1 VNGCR
6 RWPLVAWLAGLGFL
20 PAPAAA
26 DILIDDFEDVSDWRG
41 LDRETA
47 TVHGGAA
54 AGRWDDHVGTTGIS
68 KAFAAPLDASAEAHL
83 QVWIWSA
90 AANGAVIELVLDSDN
105 DADPAGWD
113 YYDYRFTVDW
123 TGWRLLRVPL
133 ADFRP
138 ARHPVGWREINSVQF
153 SADGWGHEPRPDT
166 VLVFDDLSFGTGAL
180 AGVRTDT
187 RRSGGEFVYRYTAML
202 EERTGRARTLGIA
215 AENEAGSPFALR
227 VLDPSVALPAR
238 GASPAVVEVTV
249 PAAAISAATALDVHR
264 VTLSVLEGATLVDGA
279 TLEPAVPFPAREHPR
294 TLLDAADFARIAAR
308 AAAQPW
314 AAAARDGILAA
325 ADDWPAGY
333 ESAYGLSS
341 WSLPPEGGQWT
352 LWYVCPTHGVR
363 LRHEGPGR
371 HVCPVDGEVLTG
383 WPYDQVV
390 YSWMHSDLAAFARD
404 LGLAWRLTGNP
415 AYAAGAVDILL
426 AYAAAYAGYPLH
438 DVHGEP
444 SGSAARVSAQT
455 LDEANWL
462 IPIAWA
468 YDLVADA
475 PALDEAGRTAIEH
488 DLLRAAAATIRRN
501 PAGTS
506 NWQSWHNAAIAAV
519 GFALDDP
526 TLLAQALRDPANGFA
541 YQLAASVSADG
552 FWYEGSWGYHFYALD
567 ALLDTAEMAQRAGDD
582 PYADPALRA
591 MLEAPVR
598 FAMPDG
604 SLPAFN
610 DSGTSNIRSQRRH
623 YEIAWNRYG
632 DPLFAAPLSPTGR
645 GRDALLWGAETIPP
659 AGDLAF
665 GSLLFPD
672 AGYAVLRAGAG
683 DEAVYLAL
691 DYGPHGGWHG
701 HYDKLGFVLHARGA
715 PLAIDPGTQSYA
727 APTHDTWDKVTVA
740 HNTVVV
746 DETTQAEATGTLHR
760 FAALP
765 DLAVAAADAGEAY
778 ASASLERGL
787 LLCPEYVLDRYR
799 VASRDGAVHAIDWV
813 VHIPGEPTTDL
824 PLTPYAGFPSS
835 EGYQHLT
842 GERSAATDA
851 DWSIEFDGGGDAPAN
866 YGSVWA
872 SDPAIAATF
881 TYSSERAA
889 AGARSGR
896 LGYDFS
902 AADGYVLY
910 STPAPEAIGEVPAG
924 LRLAVWGDGS
934 GHTLA
939 VRLYDATDERFV
951 GAVGPV
957 DWTGWRT
964 IEVLDLPS
972 WRHYLGNDDGVF
984 DLPITRAS
992 IELARA
998 AGGPAAGALFVD
1010 EIAVLYAAAGP
1021 VALEDFE
1028 IPARSLRLTM
1038 LGAPGTTVV
1047 VGEGLGPNLLEPVP
1061 FAMARRRAAETT
1073 FAALFEPHGGTT
1085 RVETFAELPTDA
1097 AAADGAAAFRAAGDG
1112 FADDVL
1118 WTTDGPPGVPRTFG
1132 ECRCDGVLC
1141 LVRVDGVGVPRR
1153 LGLVEGAAL
1162 DRAARPLVAAAER
1175 LDALQAD
1182 YREGGA
1188 RLDLFARAPIA
1199 SELRV
1204 WGPAVTA
1211 VFVNGAATAFDR
1223 DGDYVVLN
1231 LAPSVEP
1238 DGGPGDGGADAGGDG
1253 DVPGGGECGCACAVA
1268 GGARGEA
1275 LLVLLAV
1282 ILLPRRRRRR
1292 AAGRR
1297 EPATGQRRP
1306 APHISSASALR

>member
-1 VNGCR
+1 MGRGVR
-6 RWPLVAWLAGLGFL
+6 FVALLAGLGAFAV
-20 PAPAAA
+20 PATA

-47 TVHGGAA
+47 TVHGGSA
-54 AGRWDDHVGTTGIS
+54 AGRWDDHVGTTGVS
-68 KAFAAPLDASAEAHL
+68 KDFGAPLDASAEAHL

-90 AANGAVIELVLDSDN
+90 AANGAQIELVLDSDN
-105 DADPAGWD
+105 EADPAGWD

-138 ARHPVGWREINSVQF
+138 ARSPVGWHEINSIRF
-153 SADGWGHEPRPDT
+153 AADGWSHEPLPDT
-166 VLVFDDLSFGTGAL
+166 VLILDDLSFGTGAL

-187 RRSGGEFVYRYTAML
+187 RRSGGDFVYRYTATL
-202 EERTGRARTLGIA
+202 EERTGRARTLTVA
-215 AENEAGSPFALR
+215 AEGEPGSPFAIR

-238 GASPAVVEVTV
+238 GTATAVVEVAV

-279 TLEPAVPFPAREHPR
+279 TLEPAVPFAAREHPR
-294 TLLDAADFARIAAR
+294 VLLDDADLARIAGR
-308 AAAQPW
+308 AAAHPW
-314 AAAARDGILAA
+314 AASARDEILAA

-333 ESAYGLSS
+333 EAEYGLSN

-404 LGLAWRLTGNP
+404 LGLAWRLTDNP
-415 AYAAGAVDILL
+415 AYAAGAVDILR
-426 AYAAAYAGYPLH
+426 AYAASYADYPLH
-438 DVHGEP
+438 DVDGEL
-444 SGSAARVSAQT
+444 SGSAARVTAQT

-468 YDLVADA
+468 YDLVADS
-475 PALDEAGRTAIEH
+475 PALDDAGRAAIEH

-526 TLLAQALRDPANGFA
+526 TLLAQALRDPANGFEF
-541 YQLAASVSADG
+541 QLAESVSADG

-567 ALLDTAEMAQRAGDD
+567 ALLYTAEMAQRAGDD
-582 PYADPALRA
+582 AYGHPALRG

-610 DSGTSNIRSQRRH
+610 DSGTSNVRSQRRH

-632 DPLFAAPLSPTGR
+632 DPLFAAPLSETGR
-645 GRDALLWGAETIPP
+645 GRDALLWGAETVV
-659 AGDLAF
+659 AADLAF

-683 DEAVYLAL
+683 DDVSYLAL

-701 HYDKLGFVLHARGA
+701 HYDKLGFVLYARGA
-715 PLAIDPGTQSYA
+715 QLAIDPGTQSYA

-740 HNTVVV
+740 HNTVVI

-765 DLAVAAADAGEAY
+765 DVAVAVADAGDAY

-787 LLCPEYVLDRYR
+787 LLCPEYVIDRYR
-799 VASRDGAVHAIDWV
+799 VAARDGTAHAIDWV
-813 VHIPGEPTTDL
+813 LHVPGEPTTDL
-824 PLTPYAGFPSS
+824 PLAPYAGFPSS
-835 EGYQHLT
+835 HGYQHLT
-842 GERSAATDA
+842 DERSTATDA
-851 DWSIEFDGGGDAPAN
+851 AWSIDFDANGDAPTT

-872 SDPAIAATF
+872 SDPAIVASF
-881 TYSSERAA
+881 TYSAERAA
-889 AGARSGR
+889 SGAWSGR

-902 AADGYVLY
+902 GADGYVLY
-910 STPAPEAIGEVPAG
+910 STPAPEAVGEVPAG

-934 GHTLA
+934 GHALA

-951 GAVGPV
+951 REVGPV

-964 IEVLDLPS
+964 VEFADLAS
-972 WRHYLGNDDGVF
+972 WNHYLGNDDGAF
-984 DLPITRAS
+984 DLPMARAS
-992 IELARA
+992 IQITRA
-998 AGGPAAGALFVD
+998 AGGPATGALFVD
-1010 EIAVLYAAAGP
+1010 DLAVLYASAGP
-1021 VALEDFE
+1021 VLLEDFE
-1028 IPARSLRLTM
+1028 IPERSLRLTM
-1038 LGAPGTTVV
+1038 LGVPGTTVV

-1061 FAMARRRAAETT
+1061 FAMARRRAVETT
-1073 FAALFEPHGGTT
+1073 FAALIEPYGGTA
-1085 RVETFAELPTDA
+1085 RVATFTELPTDA
-1097 AAADGAAAFRAAGDG
+1097 PPADGAAAFRAAGDG
-1112 FADDVL
+1112 FADEVW
-1118 WTTDGPPGVPRTFG
+1118 WTADGSPGVPRTFG

-1141 LVRVDGVGVPRR
+1141 LARLDAAGVPLR
-1153 LGLVEGAAL
+1153 LGLVEGASL
-1162 DRAARPLVAAAER
+1162 DRSARPLLDSAEP

-1182 YREGGA
+1182 YRDAGA

-1204 WGPAVTA
+1204 WGPEVTA
-1211 VFVNGAATAFDR
+1211 VYVNGEATPFDR

-1238 DGGPGDGGADAGGDG
+1238 DGGPGDGGADADADGGADAG
-1253 DVPGGGECGCACAVA
+1253 IDADVAGGGEGGCDCAVA
-1268 GGARGEA
+1268 GETNDPA
-1275 LLVLLAV
+1275 LPVLVAFVLA
-1282 ILLPRRRRRR
+1282 LGRRRRR
-1292 AAGRR
+1292 
-1297 EPATGQRRP
+1297 
-1306 APHISSASALR
+1306 